1 MATKQ
6 STQLCYQVNGGTCQ
20 NKVSAKN
27 YYVCAAGHR
36 AVKGMGRDE
45 IATQL
50 PAEAIRK
57 MGEVAQREL
66 ARNPSIDRD
75 IAQAL
80 FDTGDTWVKRHLATN
95 PSIDRDIQ
103 QALFDTEGW
112 GIRCSLATNPSIDRG
127 MAQALFDTEDE
138 DIKYNLARNPSI
150 DRGMAQALFD
160 IGNKWTR
167 YNLATNPSIDRDIAQ
182 ALFATRDKDIWSG
195 LATNPSIDRAMMQA
209 LFDTEDERVR
219 RNLATN
225 PSIDREMAI
234 KLAKDEHQ
242 PIGYLKNKSITELCE
257 RENISLLNEHPEE
270 FGRAYMDYLLD
281 LDENLEEAKILICH
295 SYDSYTKAGGHIP
308 EHYKELILAKYPN
321 DEEVK
326 ILLS

>member
-6 STQLCYQVNGGTCQ
+6 TTQLCYQVNGGTCQ

-57 MGEVAQREL
+57 MDWRVQCEL

-80 FDTGDTWVKRHLATN
+80 FDTGDTWVKRYLATN
-95 PSIDRDIQ
+95 PSIDRDMA
-103 QALFDTEGW
+103 QALFDIGDRDIKCNLARNPSIDRAMMQALFDIGDW
-112 GIRCSLATNPSIDRG
+112 NLMWYLATNPSIDRA
-127 MAQALFDTEDE
+127 MMQALFDIGDW
-138 DIKYNLARNPSI
+138 NLMWYLATNPSI

-160 IGNKWTR
+160 IGNKR
-167 YNLATNPSIDRDIAQ
+167 VRRHLATNPSIDHDIAQ
-182 ALFATRDKDIWSG
+182 V
-195 LATNPSIDRAMMQA
+195 
-209 LFDTEDERVR
+209 LFDAGDGQTEL
-219 RNLATN
+219 NLATN

-234 KLAKDEHQ
+234 TLAKDGHA
-242 PIGYLKNKSITELCE
+242 PIGYLKNKSITELCA
-257 RENISLLNEHPEE
+257 RENISLINEHPKE
-270 FGRAYMDYLLD
+270 FGEAYLDRLLRSDED
-281 LDENLEEAKILICH
+281 LDQMKALLCY
-295 SYDSYTKAGGHIP
+295 SYDSYRKGVSYNP
-308 EHYKELILAKYPN
+308 ERYKELILEKYPN